1 MDGESQST
9 GSAAAAKTETVTP
22 DTSGPGSDPG
32 LAKKAGVPENST
44 AFVDGVRVI
53 IRGLLAGATL
63 LGFFALVVYLIRIL
77 PLDDDVPGEYYLFL
91 GQVLGVLA
99 ALVTNMLAYYFGS
112 SDSKNG

>member
-1 MDGESQST
+1 MTNSTPKATESASSET
-9 GSAAAAKTETVTP
+9 PSA
-22 DTSGPGSDPG
+22 PGSDPG
-32 LAKKAGVPENST
+32 PGNKAGRPDDGPT
-44 AFVDGVRVI
+44 FVDGVRVI
-53 IRGLLAGATL
+53 VRGLLAGATL
-63 LGFFALVVYLIRIL
+63 LGFFALIVYLIRVL